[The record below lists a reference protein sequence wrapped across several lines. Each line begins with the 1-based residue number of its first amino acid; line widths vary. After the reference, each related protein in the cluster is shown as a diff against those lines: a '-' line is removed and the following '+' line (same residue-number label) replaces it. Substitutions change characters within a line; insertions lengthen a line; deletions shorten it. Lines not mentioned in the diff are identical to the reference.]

1 MFLDLSMFDIQGK
14 KKGYLERFP
23 EMTPR
28 RKMFLDLSM
37 FDIQGKKKG
46 YSICKIVQN
55 SDLPGQY

>member
-1 MFLDLSMFDIQGK
+1 
-14 KKGYLERFP
+14 
-23 EMTPR
+23 
-28 RKMFLDLSM
+28 MFLDLSM